1 MVRRKI
7 FHTYVKLW
15 SHIQEFY
22 LITNSEDIIFVSY
35 LVREN
40 YILWRQLEQM
50 CENKKITL
58 KVETMYKKMIRK
70 KDFYVVSLT
79 KKSN

>member
-7 FHTYVKLW
+7 FHTYLKLW
-15 SHIQEFY
+15 DFIKEFH

-40 YILWRQLEQM
+40 YVLWKQLEQM
-50 CENKKITL
+50 SNNLKVSL
-58 KVETMYKKMIRK
+58 KVEAMYKKMIRK

-79 KKSN
+79 KK